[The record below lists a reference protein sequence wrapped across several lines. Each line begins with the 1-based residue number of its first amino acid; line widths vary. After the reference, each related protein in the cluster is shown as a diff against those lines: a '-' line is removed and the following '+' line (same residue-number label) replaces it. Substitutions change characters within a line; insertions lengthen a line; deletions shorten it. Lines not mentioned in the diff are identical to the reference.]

1 MATEKKLIP
10 QLRHFTFSLTMA
22 CNLKCKHCFVN
33 AGIPL
38 KWEVGTN
45 DVISVINQA
54 IELGARSFSFTGGEV
69 FLRRDLLE
77 IIQFVKR
84 KGCTIAFETN
94 GTLLT
99 LDLLQKLKDI
109 DPNIFFAVSLDG
121 IKSETHDHF
130 RGVPGSFNL
139 TMKALQN
146 LRKLGFSFQVIT
158 VLNTMNLE
166 EIPQIT
172 KFVLEELE
180 SAHRLL
186 IMAELGRAAANRD
199 LILTPAAIHAF
210 LHNFFFEEMRKQ
222 QKLYGNAKR
231 LHVDLPIA
239 LIPPDL
245 KVAPICN
252 WGYGLMG
259 MSPDGAIGLC
269 ERISGAP
276 GLIGGYVSKNTL
288 REIWQSPFFEMLRQ
302 IGPSNL
308 KGICGNCLAASICR
322 GRCRS
327 AAYYQFKDLYAPDPI
342 CQAFYEAGL
351 FPRYA
356 MIDPTIECHYAS
368 EVGEN

>member
-1 MATEKKLIP
+1 MAGKKNPIP
-10 QLRHFTFSLTMA
+10 RLRHFTFSLTMA
-22 CNLKCKHCFVN
+22 CNLKCKHCFVE
-33 AGIPL
+33 AGLPL
-38 KWEVGTN
+38 KWEVGKN

-54 IELGARSFSFTGGEV
+54 VELGARSFSFTGGEV
-69 FLRRDLLE
+69 FLRRDLFE
-77 IIQFVKR
+77 ILQFVKD
-84 KGCTIAFETN
+84 KCCTISFETN

-99 LDLLQKLKDI
+99 LDILQKLRDI

-121 IKSETHDHF
+121 IKPETHDRF
-130 RGVPGSFNL
+130 RGSPGCFKL

-146 LRKLGFSFQVIT
+146 LRKLGFPFQVIT
-158 VLNTMNLE
+158 VLNTLNLG
-166 EIPQIT
+166 EIPQIA

-180 SAHRLL
+180 GSYRLL
-186 IMAELGRAAANRD
+186 IMAELGRATAYRD
-199 LILTPAAIHAF
+199 LIPTPAVVHTF

-222 QKLYGNAKR
+222 QKLHGSTRR

-269 ERISGAP
+269 ERITGAP
-276 GLIGGYVSKNTL
+276 SLIGGYVGKNTL
-288 REIWQSPFFEMLRQ
+288 REIWESSFFEMLRQ
-302 IGPSNL
+302 IGPANL
-308 KGICGNCLAASICR
+308 KGICGNCVAASICR

-327 AAYYQFKDLYAPDPI
+327 AAYYQFRDLYAPDPI

-356 MIDPTIECHYAS
+356 MIDLTRKSHYAP
-368 EVGEN
+368 EAG